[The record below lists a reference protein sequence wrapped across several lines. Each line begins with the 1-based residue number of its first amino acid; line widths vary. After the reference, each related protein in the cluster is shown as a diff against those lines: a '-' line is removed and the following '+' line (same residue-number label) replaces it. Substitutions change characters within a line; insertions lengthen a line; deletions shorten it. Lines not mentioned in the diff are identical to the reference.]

1 MDIKDYFP
9 TSNKR
14 VISDQSE
21 NGDESK
27 KLRKR
32 SVGSNPESNEEV
44 FHETPELNINPEIVT
59 KIRSV
64 EDSLKDFP
72 AKMVQMFKLAQ
83 KTNESQIKGEQQLV
97 DLTKSVKNISE
108 QFDEYEQDKKKR
120 KRMIKNL

>member
-21 NGDESK
+21 NGDGSK

-44 FHETPELNINPEIVT
+44 FHEIPELNINPEIVT

-64 EDSLKDFP
+64 EDSLKDLP

>member
-44 FHETPELNINPEIVT
+44 FHEIPELNTNPEIVT

-64 EDSLKDFP
+64 EDSLKDLP

>member
-9 TSNKR
+9 TSNKG

-44 FHETPELNINPEIVT
+44 FHEIPELNINPEIVT

-64 EDSLKDFP
+64 EDSLKDLP